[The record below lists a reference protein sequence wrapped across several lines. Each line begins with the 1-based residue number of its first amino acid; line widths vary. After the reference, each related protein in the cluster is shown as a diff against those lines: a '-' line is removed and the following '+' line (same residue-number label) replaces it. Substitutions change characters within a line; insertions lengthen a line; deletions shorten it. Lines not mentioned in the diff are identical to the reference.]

1 LINVLKGEMNIVG
14 PRPERPQ
21 IFAELRE
28 TIEQY
33 PLRQR
38 AKPGITG
45 LAQVSQ
51 SYDSCVDDVRKK
63 VEFDLRYLRRQGLA
77 QDLKIMLKTIPV
89 ILFRKGGW

>member
-1 LINVLKGEMNIVG
+1 
-14 PRPERPQ
+14 
-21 IFAELRE
+21 
-28 TIEQY
+28 
-33 PLRQR
+33 
-38 AKPGITG
+38 

-63 VEFDLRYLRRQGLA
+63 VEFDLRYLRRQSLA